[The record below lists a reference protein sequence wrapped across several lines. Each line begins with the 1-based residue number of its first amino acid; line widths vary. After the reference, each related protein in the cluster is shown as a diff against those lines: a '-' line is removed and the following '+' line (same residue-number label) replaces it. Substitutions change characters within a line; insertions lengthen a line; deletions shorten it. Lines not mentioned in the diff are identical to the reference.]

1 MSESVKITSGAFKS
15 LLGMETTN
23 HANPTKQPDNI
34 AFVSRFS
41 KVEAETHIKGI
52 YTNSKSASTN
62 ISPGGFISYLKPIHK
77 QIGEQMLDVEK
88 MRALAPEIEQSR
100 ILVSSSILSPN
111 DLQDGEFKFSFP
123 EVPGVDSD
131 PELASDIADVYS
143 KFFNEV
149 LELGLKSYDWIG
161 KIQYSSGSVPVL
173 ILPCASQAEIVART
187 NEDVRK
193 DLNDIRPGF
202 ASFDA
207 FAKSVNRDDDYLYS
221 GKPLTFKDVLSNTR
235 PKEMLSELTPSMES
249 FGVQI
254 PTQFMSGRATTQSNI
269 YGKDYVDGL
278 ESMIVTLKSKLEEG
292 DVLRVSENPE
302 IVRFTTQKKND
313 DKNSILGKIHD
324 KYSRLLP
331 TEQLISIKPNPGGKH
346 FGHPAILELPPES
359 VIPIHIPGAPSEHIG
374 YFILLDQYGQPLT
387 IEASGMANTGSKGCS
402 PGSAS
407 GAYEAMF
414 GSTVH
419 QNYFGSNNAVSSSG
433 NMIFQHLLDKYL
445 KERMRNI
452 TGRGDLEISRMNAIS
467 SMLFYRVLEQKNTT
481 MIYVPPPL
489 LQYLAF
495 DFRKNGTGKSK
506 LEDVQ
511 FLLSLR
517 TTLLMAQI
525 VAMVNDAVEHKKVEF
540 GVDDKNANLEM
551 IMDLIGNIFIAKNKI
566 NGSIDPSEIMRD
578 MYSNALT
585 IVPKNIPGLADMT
598 VEVQNGGGQST
609 KPDNELLEQITNLL
623 VSHLDV
629 PPAALNQ
636 MSEPEFAK
644 SLVTYNLFFAKKI
657 ARYQRIWCTL
667 MQDFIR
673 TYTAFDPKFQAA
685 VHKVLETNGKKKA
698 GEKLPSEVEK
708 LKKKNPNKYSEDLS
722 STLSS
727 ILEGVVVSL
736 PSPNIVVDK
745 TQFEELRAFM
755 SNLDELA
762 NNLFNQDLIPTDDT
776 VATSALPIIRAK
788 WKRSQMMRFIEEVG
802 SFNMVEIPSMDDV
815 DPEEIFDFIQTCQ
828 NIGKGLVQQRE
839 NILGASDS
847 GGFGDTFGGGESM
860 GGEDD
865 GMGGMDDMGGD
876 MGDMG
881 AMDDTGGEMPE
892 EPTEPEPVEEPTSES
907 EEPEE
912 KETPTASM
920 YLDMRKHK

>member
-235 PKEMLSELTPSMES
+235 PNEMLSELKPSMES

-254 PTQFMSGRATTQSNI
+254 PTQFMDGRATTQSAI
-269 YGKDYVDGL
+269 YGKDYVAGL

-359 VIPIHIPGAPSEHIG
+359 VIPVHIPGAPSEHIG

-387 IEASGMANTGSKGCS
+387 IESSGMANTGSKGCS

-920 YLDMRKHK
+920 YLDMRKHR

>member
-173 ILPCASQAEIVART
+173 ILPCASQADIVART

-202 ASFDA
+202 ASFDT
-207 FAKSVNRDDDYLYS
+207 FAKSINRDDDYLYS

-269 YGKDYVDGL
+269 YGNDYVAGL

-359 VIPIHIPGAPSEHIG
+359 VIPVHIPGAPSEHIG

-419 QNYFGSNNAVSSSG
+419 QNYFGSNNSISSSG

-667 MQDFIR
+667 IQDFIR

-920 YLDMRKHK
+920 YLDMRKHR

>member
-202 ASFDA
+202 ASFDT
-207 FAKSVNRDDDYLYS
+207 FAKSINRDDDYLYS

-269 YGKDYVDGL
+269 YGNDYVAGL

-359 VIPIHIPGAPSEHIG
+359 VIPVHIPGAPSEHIG

-419 QNYFGSNNAVSSSG
+419 QNYFGSNNSISSSG

-667 MQDFIR
+667 IQDFIR

-920 YLDMRKHK
+920 YLDMRKHR